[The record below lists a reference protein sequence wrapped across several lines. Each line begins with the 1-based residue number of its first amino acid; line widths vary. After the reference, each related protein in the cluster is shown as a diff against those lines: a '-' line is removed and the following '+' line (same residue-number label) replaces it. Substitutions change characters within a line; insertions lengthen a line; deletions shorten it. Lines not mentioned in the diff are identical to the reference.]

1 MDTWLVPYVLM
12 VVVVVMM
19 MGVCGYPTVMG
30 SGLIQVWGGQAPSTW
45 GWATHLSLM
54 KAKFCE
60 G

>member
-12 VVVVVMM
+12 VVVVMM
-19 MGVCGYPTVMG
+19 MEVCGHPTVVG

-45 GWATHLSLM
+45 GWATRLSLM
-54 KAKFCE
+54 RAKFRE